1 MKNIIIITYGVIV
14 GFLIV
19 LGFDMEVARQDY
31 IKAKENGDY
40 EQKIEGCIFDFV
52 CNRYTKELWE
62 K

>member
-40 EQKIEGCIFDFV
+40 EQKIEGCIFHFV

>member
-40 EQKIEGCIFDFV
+40 EQKIEGCIFYFV